1 MCAIYG
7 FLKYKGICSNGLMKK
22 LIKNLSIAAEVR
34 GVDATGISYIKNGNV
49 ATFKKAKP
57 AHKVKLKF
65 PKGTNAVIGHTRHTT
80 QGNQKLNFNNHPFEG
95 ECADAKFA
103 LAHNGVLWND
113 KNLRKEHKLPETHI
127 ETDSYIAVQLVESQ
141 NKLDFESLKY
151 MAEEISG
158 SFMLTLLRDDNTLF
172 LVKGDNPIALYH
184 FEALGLYV
192 YASTPEILNEALKK
206 TGICGVYEEIKMY
219 DGDILAI
226 YPDGTREESEFMPD
240 YSWYNN
246 YNFSNNWYT
255 ATAEENEEEEISSLL
270 VWFEYYGFTVEDIY
284 LMLDGGYTTEEIW
297 DIIEDADYIASEIA
311 MLRRWFELDEEDKKI
326 ETNENISVN
335 VNA

>member
-7 FLKYKGICSNGLMKK
+7 FLKYKGVCSNGLMKK

-49 ATFKKAKP
+49 TTFKKAKP
-57 AHKVKLKF
+57 AHKVKLNF
-65 PKGTNAVIGHTRHTT
+65 PKGTSAVIGHTRHTT

-95 ECADAKFA
+95 ECADTKFA

-113 KNLRKEHKLPETHI
+113 KKLRKSNNLPDTHI

-141 NKLDFESLKY
+141 GKLDFESLRY

-184 FEALGLYV
+184 FEDLGLYV
-192 YASTPEILNEALKK
+192 YASTPEILNEALEK
-206 TGICGVYEEIKMY
+206 TGINGIYEEIKMY
-219 DGDILAI
+219 EGDILAI
-226 YPDGTREESEFMPD
+226 HPDGTIDESEFMPD
-240 YSWYNN
+240 YSWYYN
-246 YNFSNNWYT
+246 YNSSNSWYT
-255 ATAEENEEEEISSLL
+255 KEEADEDETMLTDEEVKVLNQL
-270 VWFEYYGFTVEDIY
+270 MTWTNFYGI
-284 LMLDGGYTTEEIW
+284 
-297 DIIEDADYIASEIA
+297 
-311 MLRRWFELDEEDKKI
+311 DEEDVYMLLDYGWGVDDLWEVIYDPDAIRREIQLIK
-326 ETNENISVN
+326 ENCVC
-335 VNA
+335 